1 MLPLTGVKV
10 VEIANNIAG
19 PYAGYILALL
29 GAEVLKVERPE
40 GDDARGWGP
49 PFWQGTSATFQ
60 ALNVNKRGITLDLK
74 DREQVAWLEGHVKG
88 CDVLVHNLRP
98 GVMDDLGLGSDKLR
112 ALNPRL
118 VYCNL
123 SAFGPTGPMQK
134 NPGYEPMVQAFAG
147 LFSINGYPDRPGV
160 RIGTS
165 VLDLGS
171 AVWAALGCIAGL
183 LQRERT
189 GKGCVVD
196 ASLYETALGLL
207 TVHFARYQASGE
219 LPERHASGSA
229 AVVIFQAF
237 DTADGQ
243 VIVAAAND
251 RLFAKLAGEL
261 GHAEWAQDQRFR
273 TNADRV
279 ANKDGARPA
288 GRRHHA
294 DAHVGRVGGALRGD
308 RRAVRADQRY
318 GRHEAA
324 PADRGARH
332 AAAGAG
338 DRSGLDGPAAVARR
352 QAPRHPHARADVGR
366 AQCRGA
372 RALPLPACPRAIR
385 GDVRPCKPEGLRGEG
400 RGEGGHMRLSLESV
414 AAPRSEARRM
424 LRCWGQGPG
433 MTTHASGQRFSNSH
447 TCSKPIRRQNL
458 SNG

>member
-49 PFWQGTSATFQ
+49 PFWKGTSATFH
-60 ALNVNKRGITLDLK
+60 ALNVNKQGITLDLK
-74 DREQVAWLEGHVKG
+74 DEAQVAWLEGYVKG
-88 CDVLVHNLRP
+88 CDVLLHNLRP
-98 GVMDDLGLGSDKLR
+98 GVMEALGLGSDKLR
-112 ALNPRL
+112 ARNPRL

-123 SAFGPTGPMQK
+123 SAFGPAGPMRR

-147 LFSINGYPDRPGV
+147 LFSVNGYPDRPGV

-171 AVWAALGCIAGL
+171 AVWAALGCIAAL

-189 GKGCVVD
+189 GQGSVVD

-207 TVHFARYQASGE
+207 TVHFARYKTSGE
-219 LPERHASGSA
+219 LPERNPSGSA

-251 RLFAKLAGEL
+251 RLFAKLAGAVGRPEL
-261 GHAEWAQDQRFR
+261 AQDARFR

-279 ANKDGARPA
+279 TNKETLVPIVADIMRTRSSAAWVARYEAAGVPCAPINDITHMESHAQTAALGMLQPVPEVDLALMGLPLSFDGKRPA
-288 GRRHHA
+288 IRTRAPKLGEHNA
-294 DAHVGRVGGALRGD
+294 
-308 RRAVRADQRY
+308 AVR
-318 GRHEAA
+318 GAA
-324 PADRGARH
+324 
-332 AAAGAG
+332 
-338 DRSGLDGPAAVARR
+338 
-352 QAPRHPHARADVGR
+352 
-366 AQCRGA
+366 
-372 RALPLPACPRAIR
+372 
-385 GDVRPCKPEGLRGEG
+385 
-400 RGEGGHMRLSLESV
+400 
-414 AAPRSEARRM
+414 
-424 LRCWGQGPG
+424 
-433 MTTHASGQRFSNSH
+433 
-447 TCSKPIRRQNL
+447 SKT
-458 SNG
+458 

>member
-19 PYAGYILALL
+19 PYAGYILAML
-29 GAEVLKVERPE
+29 GADVLKIERPE
-40 GDDARGWGP
+40 GDDARDWGP
-49 PFWQGTSATFQ
+49 PFWRGTSATFQ

-74 DREQVAWLEGHVKG
+74 DKAQVAWLEGHVKG

-123 SAFGPTGPMQK
+123 SAFGPAGPMRK

-189 GKGCVVD
+189 GEGCVVD

-207 TVHFARYQASGE
+207 TVHFARFQASGE
-219 LPERHASGSA
+219 LPERHPSGSL
-229 AVVIFQAF
+229 AVVIFQAI

-251 RLFAKLAGEL
+251 RLFAKLAVAL
-261 GHAEWAQDQRFR
+261 DRPQWAEDARYK
-273 TNADRV
+273 TNADRH
-279 ANKDGARPA
+279 ANKEVLIAEVTEIMRKQPSEVWVARLEQAGVSCAPINDMADMKQHPQTAALEMVQPVPEIDLPLMGLPLSFDGKRPA
-288 GRRHHA
+288 IATRAPKLGEHNA
-294 DAHVGRVGGALRGD
+294 EMRGD
-308 RRAVRADQRY
+308 MKQ
-318 GRHEAA
+318 GR
-324 PADRGARH
+324 
-332 AAAGAG
+332 
-338 DRSGLDGPAAVARR
+338 
-352 QAPRHPHARADVGR
+352 
-366 AQCRGA
+366 
-372 RALPLPACPRAIR
+372 
-385 GDVRPCKPEGLRGEG
+385 
-400 RGEGGHMRLSLESV
+400 
-414 AAPRSEARRM
+414 
-424 LRCWGQGPG
+424 
-433 MTTHASGQRFSNSH
+433 
-447 TCSKPIRRQNL
+447 
-458 SNG
+458 